1 MPYDARAGAV
11 DGTSGAVVK
20 PYRVVA
26 PDGSELG
33 RLLAR
38 SQEDAEK
45 DARGYWPGRTFTV
58 HEVEVKS

>member
-1 MPYDARAGAV
+1 
-11 DGTSGAVVK
+11 VK

-38 SQEDAEK
+38 SQDDAEER
-45 DARGYWPGRTFTV
+45 AASMWPGKQFTV
-58 HEVEVKS
+58 EEVR

>member
-1 MPYDARAGAV
+1 M
-11 DGTSGAVVK
+11 K

-38 SQEDAEK
+38 SQEEAEK
-45 DARGYWPGRTFTV
+45 DAAWTWPGKAFTV
-58 HEVEVKS
+58 HEVKMR

>member
-1 MPYDARAGAV
+1 
-11 DGTSGAVVK
+11 VK

-38 SQEDAEK
+38 SQDDAEK
-45 DARGYWPGRTFTV
+45 DAARYWPGKTFTV
-58 HEVEVKS
+58 YEVNLQDELS

>member
-1 MPYDARAGAV
+1 M
-11 DGTSGAVVK
+11 K

-38 SQEDAEK
+38 SKEDAEK
-45 DARGYWPGRTFTV
+45 DARGYWPGKMFTV
-58 HEVEVKS
+58 HEVKP